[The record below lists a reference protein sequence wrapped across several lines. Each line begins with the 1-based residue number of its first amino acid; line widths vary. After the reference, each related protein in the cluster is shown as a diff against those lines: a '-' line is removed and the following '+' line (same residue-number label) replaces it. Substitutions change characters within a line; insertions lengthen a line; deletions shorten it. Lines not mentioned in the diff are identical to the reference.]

1 MVLIVR
7 RVCMIQQTGNFM
19 ASIEQQNTQGNKTG
33 SPWAAA
39 LLAVLLVLTI
49 SAPTVAAQGQADQF
63 TAAEQQ
69 QSPALGQQDEV
80 GTDAA
85 PDDMQ
90 ALVDEQLR
98 AERERAVRALRARLD
113 DAGGSLGSFDPAL
126 IELQTDLGQALIDI
140 GQPDEAIG
148 VLGQALQLVR
158 INDGLYSERQLQLL
172 SQLMHAHY
180 INRDWDEV
188 DDYHHLKFLLESRL
202 YEPQS
207 AEFSD
212 ALLALGDWR
221 LQASRNNLL
230 GRPGS
235 QQMVTMLQDLQTRHD
250 ESLEFARARGDLR
263 QQWALLYARALAD
276 VEITRQYNY
285 QAFSE
290 GFSAAPRY
298 ITQTVC
304 RTVAT
309 SNGGSQR
316 VCWQETVSNPDYYNS
331 AANQRRMQLERARSR
346 LLATQR
352 EMDMLLSENPG
363 FAAEHEATTE
373 AGQQTIQRII
383 ADLQREARRSVMRY

>member
-1 MVLIVR
+1 
-7 RVCMIQQTGNFM
+7 MIQLTGNFM
-19 ASIEQQNTQGNKTG
+19 ASTEYQNIQGNNTVLA
-33 SPWAAA
+33 WTAA
-39 LLAVLLVLTI
+39 LLAVLLLLPVFALP
-49 SAPTVAAQGQADQF
+49 AAVAQEQGGQFAD
-63 TAAEQQ
+63 
-69 QSPALGQQDEV
+69 PGQQFELGPDQDGEAE
-80 GTDAA
+80 TDAA

-90 ALVDEQLR
+90 ALADEQLR
-98 AERERAVRALRARLD
+98 AERERAAMALRASLD
-113 DAGGSLGSFDPAL
+113 DLGSSLGSYDPAL
-126 IELQTDLGQALIDI
+126 IEMQVDLGQALIDI
-140 GQPDEAIG
+140 GQASEAIE

-202 YEPQS
+202 YEPES

-235 QQMVTMLQDLQTRHD
+235 QQMLTMLQDLQTRHD
-250 ESLEFARARGDLR
+250 ESLAHAKARGDLQ

-285 QAFSE
+285 QAFAE

-298 ITQTVC
+298 ITQTFC

-309 SNGGSQR
+309 SSGGSQR

-346 LLATQR
+346 LQATQR
-352 EMDMLLSENPG
+352 EMNTLLSENPE
-363 FAAEHEATTE
+363 FALAHEETTE

-383 ADLQREARRSVMRY
+383 ADLQRESRRSVMRY